1 MVNVIGEHNVQC
13 ETIRSHG
20 GAVANHPQSL
30 DADQRHHA
38 GSKLS
43 EGSPKFETA
52 MRGDACALGDVEA
65 IPPALTKAERAEEKL
80 GMAMLRE
87 ALHDHRIP
95 NPPKW
100 RQATALAQARRA
112 QLTNERRERVK
123 VYAEE
128 GVFTVPQAAQLERVV
143 QTTIRADCSLLNV
156 RLRASAVK
164 VTPYQEDISARRD
177 RLQEMASTMITKQ
190 AAAIE
195 LGVSEA
201 TIRRDLMIT
210 RIRWS
215 GGSR

>member
-1 MVNVIGEHNVQC
+1 MVNIIGEHNVQC

-38 GSKLS
+38 GAQLS
-43 EGSPKFETA
+43 EGSPKSETT
-52 MRGDACALGDVEA
+52 MRGDACALGYVEA
-65 IPPALTKAERAEEKL
+65 ISPALTKAERAEEKL

-112 QLTNERRERVK
+112 QFTKERRERVK
-123 VYAEE
+123 FYAEE
-128 GVFTVPQAAQLERVV
+128 GIFTVPQVAQMERVV
-143 QTTIRADCSLLNV
+143 QTTIRADCQVLGV
-156 RLRASAVK
+156 RLRASAIK

-177 RLQEMASTMITKQ
+177 RLEEMAGTMITKH
-190 AAAIE
+190 AAAAE

-201 TIRRDLMIT
+201 TVRRDIMIM
-210 RIRWS
+210 RMKWK
-215 GGSR
+215 GGNQ

>member
-30 DADQRHHA
+30 NADQRHHVGA
-38 GSKLS
+38 QLS

-112 QLTNERRERVK
+112 QFTKERRERVK
-123 VYAEE
+123 FYAEE
-128 GVFTVPQAAQLERVV
+128 GVFTVPQVAQMERVV
-143 QTTIRADCSLLNV
+143 QTTIRADCQVLGV
-156 RLRASAVK
+156 RLRASAIK

-210 RIRWS
+210 RINWK
-215 GGSR
+215 GGNQ

>member
-1 MVNVIGEHNVQC
+1 MVNVIGEHNVQF
-13 ETIRSHG
+13 ETIRSHS

-38 GSKLS
+38 GAQLS
-43 EGSPKFETA
+43 EGSPKSETT
-52 MRGDACALGDVEA
+52 MRGDARSLGDVEA

-123 VYAEE
+123 FYAEE

-164 VTPYQEDISARRD
+164 VTAYQEDISARRD
-177 RLQEMASTMITKQ
+177 RLQELAGTMITKQ

-210 RIRWS
+210 RIMWK
-215 GGSR
+215 GGNQ

>member
-38 GSKLS
+38 GAKLS
-43 EGSPKFETA
+43 EGSSKSETA

-128 GVFTVPQAAQLERVV
+128 GVFTVPQAAQVERVV

-177 RLQEMASTMITKQ
+177 RLQELAGTMITKQ

-215 GGSR
+215 GGNR

>member
-164 VTPYQEDISARRD
+164 VTAYQEDISARRD
-177 RLQEMASTMITKQ
+177 RLQELAGTMITKQ

>member
-164 VTPYQEDISARRD
+164 VTAYQEDISARRD

>member
-1 MVNVIGEHNVQC
+1 MVNIIGEHNVQC

-20 GAVANHPQSL
+20 GAVANNPQSL

-43 EGSPKFETA
+43 EGSSKSETA
-52 MRGDACALGDVEA
+52 VRGDACAIGYVEA

-128 GVFTVPQAAQLERVV
+128 GVFTVPQVAQMERVV

-156 RLRASAVK
+156 RLRASAIK

-177 RLQEMASTMITKQ
+177 RLEEMASTMITKQ
-190 AAAIE
+190 AAAIA